1 MKRKSLVLSLVSL
14 TCLAAPAFAQE
25 AGGADDRSFL
35 SGLWSIIVGLVLAV
49 VALLLSLWLAMQAV
63 KRAIHM
69 FDKQTHGIDEWSELQ
84 RGNTAVGIVLAAMIL
99 AVANIISSGV
109 IGLTD
114 SFMTPPGDWSIQL
127 AWTWILGIVIGIVN
141 LLVALWIGTAVIGLA
156 IKALDRAT
164 EKIEEMKEIQ
174 KGNVAVAVLVAGVL
188 LAVST
193 IVAAAVRGIS
203 TVLDVE
209 NIAANFGWTLGR

>member
-1 MKRKSLVLSLVSL
+1 MKRRSLVLSLVSL
-14 TCLAAPAFAQE
+14 TCLATPAFAQD
-25 AGGADDRSFL
+25 AGGDRSFL
-35 SGLWSIIVGLVLAV
+35 SGLGSIVVGLILAL

-69 FDKQTHGIDEWSELQ
+69 FDKRTEGIDEWAELQ
-84 RGNTAVGIVLAAMIL
+84 RGNVAVGIVLAAMIL

-114 SFMTPPGDWSIQL
+114 SFMTPPGAWSIQL
-127 AWTWILGIVIGIVN
+127 AWTWILGIVIGVIN
-141 LLVALWIGTAVIGLA
+141 LLVSLWIGTAVVGLA
-156 IKALDRAT
+156 LKALDKST
-164 EKIEEMKEIQ
+164 ERIEEMKEIA
-174 KGNVAVAVLVAGVL
+174 KGNVAVAILVAGVL